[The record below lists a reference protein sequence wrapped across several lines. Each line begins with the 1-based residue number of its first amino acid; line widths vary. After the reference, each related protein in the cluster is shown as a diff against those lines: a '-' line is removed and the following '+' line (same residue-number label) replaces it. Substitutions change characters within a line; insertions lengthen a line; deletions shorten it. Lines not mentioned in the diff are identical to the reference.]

1 MVLLL
6 QYYCQQDTL
15 LILLH
20 YLQHQL
26 HTEVG
31 TAMAQDRRM
40 MNGFVL
46 AKCNNASAAV
56 SLNLYHLF
64 SVKDNKL
71 FTDKLKADLQFV
83 MLKLLKY
90 QVEVTPDLQVYL
102 MPLLLL
108 GSQCFLPLG

>member
-6 QYYCQQDTL
+6 QYYCQQDRL

-31 TAMAQDRRM
+31 TAMAQDMRT
-40 MNGFVL
+40 MNGFAL

-56 SLNLYHLF
+56 PLNLYHLF

-71 FTDKLKADLQFV
+71 LMVKLKADLQFV

-90 QVEVTPDLQVYL
+90 QIEVTPDKVYL
-102 MPLLLL
+102 IPLLLL
-108 GSQCFLPLG
+108 GSQGFLLLG

>member
-6 QYYCQQDTL
+6 QYYCQQDRL

-31 TAMAQDRRM
+31 TAMAQDMRT

-56 SLNLYHLF
+56 PLNLYHLF
-64 SVKDNKL
+64 SVEDNKL
-71 FTDKLKADLQFV
+71 FMVKLKADLQFV

-90 QVEVTPDLQVYL
+90 QVEVTPDKVYL
-102 MPLLLL
+102 IPLLLL
-108 GSQCFLPLG
+108 GSQGFLLLG

>member
-1 MVLLL
+1 M
-6 QYYCQQDTL
+6 

-31 TAMAQDRRM
+31 TAMAQDMRT

-56 SLNLYHLF
+56 PLNLYHLF

-71 FTDKLKADLQFV
+71 LMVKLKADLQFV

-90 QVEVTPDLQVYL
+90 QVEVTPDKVYL
-102 MPLLLL
+102 IPLLLL
-108 GSQCFLPLG
+108 GSQCFLLLG

>member
-1 MVLLL
+1 M
-6 QYYCQQDTL
+6 
-15 LILLH
+15 IFLH

-31 TAMAQDRRM
+31 TAMAQDMRT

-56 SLNLYHLF
+56 PLNLYHLF

-71 FTDKLKADLQFV
+71 LMVKLKADLQFV

-90 QVEVTPDLQVYL
+90 QVEVTPDQVYL
-102 MPLLLL
+102 IPFLLL
-108 GSQCFLPLG
+108 GS

>member
-1 MVLLL
+1 M
-6 QYYCQQDTL
+6 
-15 LILLH
+15 ILLH

-31 TAMAQDRRM
+31 TAMAQDMRT
-40 MNGFVL
+40 MNGFAL

-56 SLNLYHLF
+56 PLNLYHLF

-71 FTDKLKADLQFV
+71 LMVKLKADLQFV

-90 QVEVTPDLQVYL
+90 QVEVTPDKVYL
-102 MPLLLL
+102 IPLLLL
-108 GSQCFLPLG
+108 GSQGFLLLG

>member
-1 MVLLL
+1 ML
-6 QYYCQQDTL
+6 QYYCQQDRL

-31 TAMAQDRRM
+31 TAMAQDMRT

-56 SLNLYHLF
+56 PLNLYRLF

-71 FTDKLKADLQFV
+71 FTVKLKADLQFV

-90 QVEVTPDLQVYL
+90 QLEVTPDLQVYL
-102 MPLLLL
+102 IPLLLL
-108 GSQCFLPLG
+108 GYQCFLLLG

>member
-1 MVLLL
+1 ML
-6 QYYCQQDTL
+6 QYYWQQERL

-31 TAMAQDRRM
+31 TAMAQDMWM

-56 SLNLYHLF
+56 PLNLYHLF
-64 SVKDNKL
+64 SIKDNKL
-71 FTDKLKADLQFV
+71 FMVKLKADLQFV

-102 MPLLLL
+102 IPLLLL
-108 GSQCFLPLG
+108 GSQCFLLLG

>member
-6 QYYCQQDTL
+6 QYYCQQDRL

-31 TAMAQDRRM
+31 TAMAQDMRT
-40 MNGFVL
+40 MNGFAL

-56 SLNLYHLF
+56 PLNLYHLF

-71 FTDKLKADLQFV
+71 LMVKLKADLQFV

-90 QVEVTPDLQVYL
+90 QAEVTPDKVYL
-102 MPLLLL
+102 IPLLLL
-108 GSQCFLPLG
+108 GSQGFLLLG

>member
-1 MVLLL
+1 MVRLL
-6 QYYCQQDTL
+6 QYYCQQDRL

-31 TAMAQDRRM
+31 TAMAQDMRT

-56 SLNLYHLF
+56 PLNLYHLF
-64 SVKDNKL
+64 SVEDNKL
-71 FTDKLKADLQFV
+71 FMVKLEADLQFV

-90 QVEVTPDLQVYL
+90 QVKVTPDQVYL
-102 MPLLLL
+102 IPFLLL
-108 GSQCFLPLG
+108 GS

>member
-6 QYYCQQDTL
+6 QYYCQQDRL

-31 TAMAQDRRM
+31 TAMAQDMRT

-56 SLNLYHLF
+56 PLNLYHLF
-64 SVKDNKL
+64 SVEDNKL
-71 FTDKLKADLQFV
+71 FMVKLEADLQFV
-83 MLKLLKY
+83 MLKLL
-90 QVEVTPDLQVYL
+90 T
-102 MPLLLL
+102 
-108 GSQCFLPLG
+108 

>member
-1 MVLLL
+1 M
-6 QYYCQQDTL
+6 
-15 LILLH
+15 ILLH

-31 TAMAQDRRM
+31 TAMAQDMRT

-56 SLNLYHLF
+56 PLNLYHLF
-64 SVKDNKL
+64 SVEDNKL
-71 FTDKLKADLQFV
+71 FMVKLKADLQFV

-90 QVEVTPDLQVYL
+90 QVEVTPDKVYL
-102 MPLLLL
+102 IPLLLL
-108 GSQCFLPLG
+108 GSQGFLLLG

>member
-1 MVLLL
+1 MILL
-6 QYYCQQDTL
+6 Q
-15 LILLH
+15 

-31 TAMAQDRRM
+31 TSMAQDMRT

-56 SLNLYHLF
+56 PLNLYHLF

-71 FTDKLKADLQFV
+71 LMVKLKADLQFV

-90 QVEVTPDLQVYL
+90 QVEVTPDQVYL
-102 MPLLLL
+102 IPFLLL
-108 GSQCFLPLG
+108 GS

>member
-6 QYYCQQDTL
+6 QYYCQQDRL

-31 TAMAQDRRM
+31 TAMAQDM
-40 MNGFVL
+40 GTMNGFAL

-56 SLNLYHLF
+56 PLNLYHLF

-71 FTDKLKADLQFV
+71 LMVKLKADLQFV

-90 QVEVTPDLQVYL
+90 QVEVTPDKVYL
-102 MPLLLL
+102 IPLLLL
-108 GSQCFLPLG
+108 GSQGFLLLG

>member
-1 MVLLL
+1 M
-6 QYYCQQDTL
+6 
-15 LILLH
+15 ILLH

-31 TAMAQDRRM
+31 TAMAQDMRT
-40 MNGFVL
+40 MNGFAL

-56 SLNLYHLF
+56 HLNLYHLF

-71 FTDKLKADLQFV
+71 LMVKLKADLQFV

-90 QVEVTPDLQVYL
+90 QVEVTPDKVYL
-102 MPLLLL
+102 IPLLLL
-108 GSQCFLPLG
+108 GSQGFLLLG

>member
-1 MVLLL
+1 M
-6 QYYCQQDTL
+6 
-15 LILLH
+15 ILLH

-31 TAMAQDRRM
+31 TAMAQDMRT

-56 SLNLYHLF
+56 PLNLYHLF
-64 SVKDNKL
+64 SVEDNKL
-71 FTDKLKADLQFV
+71 FMVKLEADLQFV

-90 QVEVTPDLQVYL
+90 QVEVTPDKVYL
-102 MPLLLL
+102 IPLLLL
-108 GSQCFLPLG
+108 GSQGFLLLG